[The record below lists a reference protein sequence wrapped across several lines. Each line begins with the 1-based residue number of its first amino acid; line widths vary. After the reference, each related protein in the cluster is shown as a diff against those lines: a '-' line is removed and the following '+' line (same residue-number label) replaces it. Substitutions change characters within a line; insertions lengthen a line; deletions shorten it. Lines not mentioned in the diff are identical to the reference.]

1 LKEFFQTHYN
11 LEIEEVELGVKG
23 WNWGKAEVQGPS
35 LAFWIGDKKT
45 FEVPLSDVVNA
56 NMPTKNE
63 VSLEF
68 SSEER
73 ARGENNPLSSPG
85 NKRNTRNKKRNN
97 QFSFFFF
104 FFLLLHAEGMELS
117 EIKFVIPSVGK
128 TGEDDENGGEE
139 KVNEDD
145 EDGENAFLTP
155 AEV

>member
-73 ARGENNPLSSPG
+73 ARGENNPLSSPD
-85 NKRNTRNKKRNN
+85 KDETRKETRKETTNFPFL
-97 QFSFFFF
+97 FSTLKAWSSPRSSSLFPV
-104 FFLLLHAEGMELS
+104 LERPERTMRTERRRR
-117 EIKFVIPSVGK
+117 
-128 TGEDDENGGEE
+128 
-139 KVNEDD
+139 
-145 EDGENAFLTP
+145 
-155 AEV
+155 